1 MNMPD
6 FTFLGQYQWVAVLAV
21 AIGLGWFYNRKANKE
36 DRLEEEK
43 SDVLEKLLNTEREDH
58 LRTKAEL
65 KDAYIK
71 IVQQINDFG
80 KMTQE
85 NATLAERMQHMQKEQ
100 QRMSDIVERQSATIQ
115 EQSSRIE
122 TLTKQVQTLTAQLT
136 EARAN
141 D

>member
-1 MNMPD
+1 MQMPD
-6 FTFLGQYQWVAVLAV
+6 FTVLGQYQWVAVLAT

-43 SDVLEKLLNTEREDH
+43 SDVLEKLLNTEREEH
-58 LRTKAEL
+58 AQTKAEL

-85 NATLAERMQHMQKEQ
+85 NATLAERMFHMQKEQ
-100 QRMSDIVERQSATIQ
+100 QRMSAIVEQQNSTIQ

-122 TLTKQVQTLTAQLT
+122 TLTKQVESLTLKLT

>member
-1 MNMPD
+1 MPD
-6 FTFLGQYQWVAVLAV
+6 FTFLGQFQWVGVLAF
-21 AIGLGWFYNRKANKE
+21 ALLMGWYYKGKAAKE

-43 SDVLEKLLNTEREDH
+43 SDVLEKLLNKEREEH
-58 LRTKAEL
+58 AQTKAEL
-65 KDAYIK
+65 KDAYVK

-85 NATLAERMQHMQKEQ
+85 NATLAERMFHMQKEQ
-100 QRMSDIVERQSATIQ
+100 ERMSAIVGQQNSTIQ

-122 TLTKQVQTLTAQLT
+122 TLTKQVESLTLKLT
-136 EARAN
+136 EAQAN